1 MAVFALVLTTS
12 AATVGRSTARHSP
25 FGGPPHLSPLAA
37 ESSSDTSV
45 IIGLTV
51 AQTDPV
57 RPTLD
62 LRGRSVD
69 RNEPGTYEVDAH
81 VSRIPCPGEYQFHAA
96 TEDTS
101 NGNSSSYSALLRLF
115 DPSPRLP
122 GAHCGRTPPPH
133 PGRMSVRLQDRTE
146 NLFTVKGGRSNAG
159 AFEGRLDFS
168 SVPECDKTYTLDAT
182 LDLAGLSRRVE
193 FNVRAIELNV
203 NLPGR
208 ATEDKRC

>member
-1 MAVFALVLTTS
+1 M
-12 AATVGRSTARHSP
+12 
-25 FGGPPHLSPLAA
+25 
-37 ESSSDTSV
+37 
-45 IIGLTV
+45 
-51 AQTDPV
+51 

-69 RNEPGTYEVDAH
+69 RNEPAAYEVDTH
-81 VSRIPCPGEYQFHAA
+81 ISRIPCPGEYHFHAA

-122 GAHCGRTPPPH
+122 GAHCGGTPPLR
-133 PGRMSVRLQDRTE
+133 PGRMSVRLQNRTE
-146 NLFTVKGGRSNAG
+146 TLFTVKGARSNAG
-159 AFEGRLDFS
+159 AFEGSLVFS
-168 SVPECDKTYTLDAT
+168 SVPECDKTYTLDAA
-182 LDLAGLSRRVE
+182 LDLAGSSRRIE